1 MSRSTLRLNAIA
13 RGNRARYPA
22 SPCVSICTLDES
34 DVCVGCHR
42 TMEEITH
49 WSSYPKEKQWAII
62 DDLGRRTA
70 AEAVNSAGE

>member
-13 RGNRARYPA
+13 RGNRALYPA
-22 SPCVSICTLDES
+22 SPCVSICSLDDY

-42 TMEEITH
+42 SLDEITY

-62 DDLGRRTA
+62 DDLRKRTGS
-70 AEAVNSAGE
+70 ETLDFSED

>member
-13 RGNRARYPA
+13 RGNRALYPA

-42 TMEEITH
+42 TVEEITH
-49 WSSYPKEKQWAII
+49 WSSYSKEKQWAII

-70 AEAVNSAGE
+70 TEAVNSAGE